1 MFLYHKGDTEEGR
14 QEIDI
19 KYGWLLESLMHL
31 YNACCK
37 GEQKTSLSKVV
48 SSKLV
53 SNFDLV
59 FPPGTFT
66 PLNVG
71 LNQRQS
77 TANQNNSEKTPIED
91 TERHQLISH
100 GGKGEAGF

>member
-1 MFLYHKGDTEEGR
+1 MTIFVILIGLFEH
-14 QEIDI
+14 I
-19 KYGWLLESLMHL
+19 L
-31 YNACCK
+31 
-37 GEQKTSLSKVV
+37 KTLW
-48 SSKLV
+48 
-53 SNFDLV
+53 FDLV